1 MYLEIKLL
9 YNSRLFYLLFSA
21 HDDRSHYNQP
31 GEEFSH
37 PNSYL
42 DCNESCCGRG
52 ASCSLGRSTLG
63 GGQDS
68 SIGNL
73 GESSGDFCDCCT
85 QCREAVE
92 EGEVPQVNSTF
103 EFFGWAF
110 KNYLLSKGE
119 EGVTTVSPKLVM
131 YVGKG
136 WEGRSRAIKKI
147 CRCQGNLSLR

>member
-1 MYLEIKLL
+1 MLL
-9 YNSRLFYLLFSA
+9 GNKIALQFAGKISRLFYLLFSA

-52 ASCSLGRSTLG
+52 TSCSLGRSTLG

-103 EFFGWAF
+103 EAHTIVSFSIRIYRHKIIFFHFVCFWNNE
-110 KNYLLSKGE
+110 KNIIPTKYLDK
-119 EGVTTVSPKLVM
+119 
-131 YVGKG
+131 
-136 WEGRSRAIKKI
+136 
-147 CRCQGNLSLR
+147 